1 MTYVLSD
8 IHGHLRRF
16 RSVLEQIRPGPED
29 VLYVLGDVID
39 RHPDGIRLL
48 TALMASPCVRM
59 IPGNH
64 EDMMLN
70 ALDGGYDLG
79 RREDMRARAHALA
92 LWYAN
97 GGEETHRAVARL
109 GEGTRKRI
117 FAFLRSLPL
126 HLDVEAGGIRYRMVH
141 AAPEEMAPAEMD
153 ARQFALWQRVLPE
166 DPLPGDVTVI
176 FGHTPTIHY
185 QESTPLRI
193 WYGNRRIAVDCG
205 SGYPEITPVCGRL
218 ACLRLEDMKEFYSEM

>member
-39 RHPDGIRLL
+39 RHPDGIRIL
-48 TALMASPCVRM
+48 TALMASPCVRL

-70 ALDGGYDLG
+70 ALDGGFDMG
-79 RREDMRARAHALA
+79 RREDMRARAHAMA

-97 GGEETHRAVARL
+97 GGEETHRYMERL
-109 GEGTRKRI
+109 GERARNRI
-117 FAFLRSLPL
+117 FSYLRSRPL
-126 HLDVEAGGIRYRMVH
+126 HMEAEVGGIRYRMVH
-141 AAPEEMAPAEMD
+141 AAPEEMAPEGED
-153 ARQFALWQRVLPE
+153 PRQFADRKSV
-166 DPLPGDVTVI
+166 V
-176 FGHTPTIHY
+176 
-185 QESTPLRI
+185 
-193 WYGNRRIAVDCG
+193 
-205 SGYPEITPVCGRL
+205 
-218 ACLRLEDMKEFYSEM
+218 